1 MTATKVRGANEY
13 WALLYEPC
21 EPYPALP
28 RWAASALP
36 CCARLLTQACSA
48 LLWCRPANSK
58 PALPCCDAS
67 GVVEDLQALFTEH
80 RIFMIHNPETD
91 RTALFPAELEGVSVD
106 EDIITQYHEVGF
118 STHA

>member
-1 MTATKVRGANEY
+1 M
-13 WALLYEPC
+13 
-21 EPYPALP
+21 
-28 RWAASALP
+28 SALP
-36 CCARLLTQACSA
+36 CCACLAAPACSRKPA
-48 LLWCRPANSK
+48 LLWCPLAYSK

-106 EDIITQYHEVGF
+106 EDIITQYHEVGS
-118 STHA
+118 STRA